1 MSTDLKVTKNPANDT
16 SDSLT
21 PQADLA
27 IAQTNSGVSASYQVA
42 ATNPFPSL
50 QFGARI
56 VSSDFNSDGN
66 LDILYQTGNTAGQG
80 IFLALGNGNG
90 TFQAAIAQPSGAA
103 FSTGPLAGIQL
114 SSVIAGSTLFT
125 PDLGGSG
132 DIVVNPGGGATPTIY
147 QSNGTSYVQISNPF
161 PAQQFTG
168 RFVFADFNGDGR
180 VDALNQTGNTSAT
193 GITLY
198 LNNGDGTFTT
208 FAQPTN
214 GAFTSGPFA
223 GIEFTQVVSSTVFA
237 ASTSGSSAANLIIDD
252 QGASAVPK
260 VYFNNGSGFTQIT
273 SPFPAQQFTGRFV
286 FGDSPATV
294 KSTF

>member
-193 GITLY
+193 GITRY

-214 GAFTSGPFA
+214 GAFTSGPLA
-223 GIEFTQVVSSTVFA
+223 GLEFTEVVSSTVFA
-237 ASTSGSSAANLIIDD
+237 INTSGSGPAN
-252 QGASAVPK
+252 SHH
-260 VYFNNGSGFTQIT
+260 
-273 SPFPAQQFTGRFV
+273 R
-286 FGDSPATV
+286 
-294 KSTF
+294 

>member
-114 SSVIAGSTLFT
+114 SSVS
-125 PDLGGSG
+125 
-132 DIVVNPGGGATPTIY
+132 
-147 QSNGTSYVQISNPF
+147 
-161 PAQQFTG
+161 
-168 RFVFADFNGDGR
+168 R
-180 VDALNQTGNTSAT
+180 VDP
-193 GITLY
+193 LY
-198 LNNGDGTFTT
+198 TR
-208 FAQPTN
+208 PRR
-214 GAFTSGPFA
+214 
-223 GIEFTQVVSSTVFA
+223 
-237 ASTSGSSAANLIIDD
+237 
-252 QGASAVPK
+252 K
-260 VYFNNGSGFTQIT
+260 
-273 SPFPAQQFTGRFV
+273 R
-286 FGDSPATV
+286 
-294 KSTF
+294 